1 RHFGK
6 HDIQEDDVDG
16 LPLKLHQCLGSG
28 FRYDD
33 VEPFLGELIRE
44 GFAVG
49 FFVLHHEN
57 SSHALALS
65 SARGIRNVKVDPSPA
80 LDHTVTFPP
89 WLAATCLTIL
99 NPSPVPPVLRER
111 A

>member
-1 RHFGK
+1 RHLRE
-6 HDIQEDDVDG
+6 HDVKEDEVDR
-16 LPLKLHQCLGSG
+16 LPIELRQRLGSG
-28 FRYDD
+28 VGDDD
-33 VEPFLGELIRE
+33 VEPLLGELVRE

-99 NPSPVPPVLRER
+99 NPRPVPPVLRER